1 MKRILTALILIP
13 LVLLLVFLGP
23 KWQWLFTLLV
33 TLVAA
38 LAGWEY
44 MDLSELGGAKPP
56 RVAVLLAI
64 LALFAG
70 KFISDCSVIAGTD
83 WLTTLIRTGAG
94 QVNFELL
101 RHTEPG
107 FRHAGPG
114 VDCLL
119 HLPSARGAGDGGC
132 GHLHLLPV
140 LRGIYADHRAGPAR
154 ERTMALRWWPFCC
167 AWSGPEISP
176 RSMWAA
182 PGGGTRWRPRS
193 APTKPGRAR
202 WARWP
207 AACWQ
212 PAPCW
217 AWLPCWSSGTCP
229 GSPTATKRFGT
240 GCCWPWW

>member
-101 RHTEPG
+101 RHTELVFG
-107 FRHAGPG
+107 MLALGLIVYCAF
-114 VDCLL
+114 
-119 HLPSARGAGDGGC
+119 
-132 GHLHLLPV
+132 
-140 LRGIYADHRAGPAR
+140 LRP
-154 ERTMALRWWPFCC
+154 
-167 AWSGPEISP
+167 WS
-176 RSMWAA
+176 R
-182 PGGGTRWRPRS
+182 
-193 APTKPGRAR
+193 
-202 WARWP
+202 
-207 AACWQ
+207 
-212 PAPCW
+212 
-217 AWLPCWSSGTCP
+217 
-229 GSPTATKRFGT
+229 
-240 GCCWPWW
+240 